1 LIGRVAERS
10 IASVLKTDIPSRVS
24 WVRIPPL
31 PPVHY
36 EVIMLISK
44 FYSVN
49 SKKFA
54 EIHLQEN
61 NGYVV
66 KLYEISKVDS
76 DEELIDVL
84 NFDNDIQ
91 KAEDACEDFVLG
103 EN

>member
-1 LIGRVAERS
+1 
-10 IASVLKTDIPSRVS
+10 
-24 WVRIPPL
+24 
-31 PPVHY
+31 
-36 EVIMLISK
+36 MLISK

-54 EIHLQEN
+54 EIYLQEN